1 MNTLKLMW
9 EVAKESVVFA
19 IRDFFSPIT
28 NFKRLFKKEEN
39 RDA

>member
-9 EVAKESVVFA
+9 KVAKEAIVFS
-19 IRDFFSPIT
+19 IRDYFSPIT
-28 NFKRLFKKEEN
+28 NFKRIFKKEEN